1 LKTACLTTGEK
12 NGCRESKFDWLSDI
26 LMAPFLASQNIKKE
40 TLDLEDAAGANVE
53 KDGPAPGLFRGCS
66 LLAEYLQQLRARQIL
81 PIHKCKGKLYV
92 EHMCVRAS
100 QYSFLFFEARFRGK

>member
-1 LKTACLTTGEK
+1 VKKTDVGNRNLTGFLAYQNGPSKHLKT
-12 NGCRESKFDWLSDI
+12 F
-26 LMAPFLASQNIKKE
+26 KE
-40 TLDLEDAAGANVE
+40 TLDLEDADGANVE